1 MSSTGS
7 VSATAKCLQIVD
19 TSDLLGKAS
28 EGAIA
33 KHDNKSNNINNSNNN
48 NNNNYNNDDNNNNDN
63 DNDTDDNYNHNYTN
77 NNNNDNNNKN
87 KNTVSTID
95 KLESLQKPIR

>member
-63 DNDTDDNYNHNYTN
+63 DNDTDDNYNHNYT
-77 NNNNDNNNKN
+77 K
-87 KNTVSTID
+87 
-95 KLESLQKPIR
+95 